1 MTTIYGTVGEADDY
15 FTERTNAV
23 WLAADDT
30 AKAAALLVASEWI
43 DGKYGEQFSGW
54 KTLRRA
60 QDREWP
66 RTGAYDDMGDAFAI
80 DEIPDAVKRATYEV
94 ALREIASPGSLITD
108 VTLGKNIVQATV
120 QGAVSVTYAGA
131 TDVNDLQLMIPVVA
145 MILRPVLTAIQAGYS
160 DLSVPSRRV

>member
-1 MTTIYGTVGEADDY
+1 MTTIYGTVEAADAY
-15 FTERTNAV
+15 FTERVNTT

-30 AKAAALLVASEWI
+30 AKAAALLTASEWI

-94 ALREIASPGSLITD
+94 ALREIVSPGSLISD
-108 VTLGKNIVQATV
+108 VVLGKNIVQATV

>member
-1 MTTIYGTVGEADDY
+1 MTTIYGTLAEAESY
-15 FTERTNAV
+15 FTERVNTV
-23 WLAADDT
+23 WLAATDPQRS
-30 AKAAALLVASEWI
+30 AALLVASEWI

-80 DEIPDAVKRATYEV
+80 DEIPEVVKRATYEV

-120 QGAVSVTYAGA
+120 QGAVSVTYSGA
-131 TDVNDLQLMIPVVA
+131 SDVNDLQLMIPVVA
-145 MILRPVLTAIQAGYS
+145 MILRPVLTAVQAGFGN
-160 DLSVPSRRV
+160 LSAPSHRV